1 MTLEE
6 KGRAALSY
14 IKSIEDKRKE
24 AAKLTARLKHQA
36 LLMVRGI
43 DPEQIA
49 SIRTPP
55 GFRLAWRHSRHLHH
69 LLHLP
74 HMNGLQFHVNLD
86 HPLGA

>member
-55 GFRLAWRHSRHLHH
+55 GARVVLT
-69 LLHLP
+69 
-74 HMNGLQFHVNLD
+74 MKNGTLYTVPASIFNLSNPTD
-86 HPLGA
+86 PYGASHG